1 MFRKCLFA
9 GALVF
14 VAGPALASLQN
25 ANGYKVNQRVFNDY
39 PNSNLSIV
47 TNYPQ
52 ATITEQQFGA
62 GGWANRHD
70 LVFSTNGGAT
80 GYQIPVLEG
89 FDISVNIM
97 LDAGSVSPRKEAGL
111 RFNGTGPHAGN
122 DGLFII
128 TSDGEVAAFG
138 ASLPFH
144 TFGTSAYTLG
154 TTVTMRMIYRPS
166 VFPGESTM
174 EYILNGNSSGQK
186 AFNAFDNG
194 LLPNSELAIYG
205 QFAVDDNNPQE
216 FGFVQVSGVQIAAPE
231 PTSALLLMAGLVALR
246 RR

>member
-1 MFRKCLFA
+1 MFRKCLYV
-9 GALVF
+9 GALVCI
-14 VAGPALASLQN
+14 AGPALASLQD
-25 ANGYKVNQRVFNDY
+25 ANGYKVNPRVFNDY
-39 PNSNLSIV
+39 PGSNLSIV
-47 TNYPQ
+47 TAYPN
-52 ATITEQQFGA
+52 ATITEQQYGA

-70 LVFSTNGGAT
+70 LVLSTDGGTT

-97 LDAGSVSPRKEAGL
+97 LDAGSIAPRKEAGI

-122 DGLFII
+122 DGLFIL

-144 TFGTSAYTLG
+144 TFGNSAYALG
-154 TTVTMRMIYRPS
+154 STVTMRMIYRPS

-174 EYILNGNSSGQK
+174 EYLLNGNSSGQK
-186 AFNAFDNG
+186 AFNPIDNG
-194 LLPNSELAIYG
+194 LLPNSELAFYG
-205 QFAVDDNNPQE
+205 QFAVDDSNPQE
-216 FGFVQVSGVQIAAPE
+216 FGFLQVSGVQIAAPE
-231 PTSALLLMAGLVALR
+231 PASALLLIAGLVALR